1 MSYRKFVTG
10 VEIAMS
16 KINDY
21 TALGPLVGFVY
32 QIYYFLYRLLTIQD
46 GETVSLEKIDDVG
59 VEMGENK
66 TYLQLKHSIN
76 SKHSAIKRMAERDTD
91 LWKTLNM
98 WVSII
103 KKQGDEA
110 AQRQWIA
117 NSEFVLISNKNAENN
132 RFFELVEAY
141 KKDDNNWEEL
151 EKFVSKQAE
160 KEPKEESDKDKKK
173 DIYLYT
179 KNVNDYTLKKELLK
193 HVSVEF
199 ESDDELREKINR
211 EIQYKKFVPEKRV
224 SDVRYILIGEITDS
238 VVKGVTSYT
247 MESFAEASTTLFND
261 MRTRKFVPLNRK
273 VNLPERPMEQT
284 FVKQLQGVGAPL
296 SDNLKEIVRL
306 TEQKLSFENDYRAAN
321 RTAGAQVQRQFEA
334 DMHTEWKNIF
344 VRKNRKVNFMS
355 GEEKIRDAG
364 WEVLDEVKGVHLKYD
379 QEDIGPSESNGC
391 FYHFSDGDQPQIGWR
406 VDWESLYNGKE
417 WTID

>member
-1 MSYRKFVTG
+1 
-10 VEIAMS
+10 MS

-32 QIYYFLYRLLTIQD
+32 QMYYFLYRLLTIQD

-59 VEMGENK
+59 VETGEKK

-76 SKHSAIKRMAERDTD
+76 SKHSTIKRMAERDTD

-98 WVSII
+98 WVGII
-103 KKQGDEA
+103 KKQGNEA

-132 RFFELVEAY
+132 RLFELVESY
-141 KKDDNNWEEL
+141 KKDDGKWNDL
-151 EKFVSKQAE
+151 EKYVSEQAA
-160 KEPKEESDKDKKK
+160 KEPKKKNEK
-173 DIYLYT
+173 EKKNIYLYT
-179 KNVNDYTLKKELLK
+179 KNVNDYALKKELLK
-193 HVSVEF
+193 HVTVEF

-247 MESFAEASTTLFND
+247 MEGFAEASAMLFND
-261 MRTRKFVPLNRK
+261 MRTRKFIPLNRK
-273 VNLPERPMEQT
+273 VELPERPMEQT

-306 TEQKLSFENDYRAAN
+306 TEQKLRFENDYNAAN
-321 RTAGAQVQRQFEA
+321 NVSGALMQRQFEEN
-334 DMHTEWKNIF
+334 MHTEWKNIF
-344 VRKNRKVNFMS
+344 DEQNDGLTFMS
-355 GEEKIRDAG
+355 DEQMKRTAG
-364 WEVLDEVKGVHLKYD
+364 KEVLKAVKKVHLKYD

-391 FYHFSDGDQPQIGWR
+391 FYHFSDGKTPQIGWR